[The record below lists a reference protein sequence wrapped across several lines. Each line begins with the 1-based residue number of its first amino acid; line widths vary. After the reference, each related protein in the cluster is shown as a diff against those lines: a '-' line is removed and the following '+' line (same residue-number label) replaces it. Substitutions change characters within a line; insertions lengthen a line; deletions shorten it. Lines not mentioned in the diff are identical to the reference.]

1 MKGISTDIL
10 LYVSSRKMPPMPSGL
25 KLESRMVKRAETNM
39 PIQSSDALQYSV
51 INLFVDSREWS

>member
-10 LYVSSRKMPPMPSGL
+10 LYVSSRKMPPMPSSL

-39 PIQSSDALQYSV
+39 PIQSNDALQYSV
-51 INLFVDSREWS
+51 INLFVDSRE

>member
-1 MKGISTDIL
+1 
-10 LYVSSRKMPPMPSGL
+10 MPSGL

-39 PIQSSDALQYSV
+39 PIQSNDALQYSV